1 METVEACIKQAIRT
15 IQHFILETTGEEAT
29 QGEIARALNRYFV
42 LNEIKEHI
50 EMEREDPSNVV

>member
-1 METVEACIKQAIRT
+1 METVEACIQEAIRT
-15 IQHFILETTGEEAT
+15 IQNFKLETTGEKAT

-50 EMEREDPSNVV
+50 EMEREEPDS

>member
-1 METVEACIKQAIRT
+1 METVEACIQEAVRT
-15 IQHFILETTGEEAT
+15 IQNFMLETTGEEAT

-50 EMEREDPSNVV
+50 ELERENPDL